1 MPCMG
6 SKSPFHTWLLG
17 SFSSKLR
24 MLFAYDP
31 FCSQRP
37 LRWGGIHGTFTE
49 FIQSFSLMAPGP
61 PEYTPQCSVW
71 HFCLRNVVYI
81 SLYFS
86 PNLMVSQTHPC
97 GTSTLCYANNV
108 VVFTNRKGQIHKA
121 IAWLLQQKLK
131 MGPKIV
137 SKAVRNPTWVLV
149 PVPKKSTPSVHSDN
163 RPIVCTSSCDEGAGE
178 VGAWATD
185 ETLCANAT
193 GAPQGTVLLPVHLAH
208 QWLP

>member
-108 VVFTNRKGQIHKA
+108 VVFYKQERPDPQSHCMAFAAETKNGSKNCVQSSAKSNLSAGSSAQEVNSICPQWQPSNRLHFLMWRRCWRG
-121 IAWLLQQKLK
+121 WCL
-131 MGPKIV
+131 GRRWDP
-137 SKAVRNPTWVLV
+137 
-149 PVPKKSTPSVHSDN
+149 
-163 RPIVCTSSCDEGAGE
+163 
-178 VGAWATD
+178 
-185 ETLCANAT
+185 LC
-193 GAPQGTVLLPVHLAH
+193 
-208 QWLP
+208 

>member
-108 VVFTNRKGQIHKA
+108 VVFYKQEGPDPQSHCMAFAAETKNGSKNCVQSSVKSNLSAGSSAQEVNSICPQWQPSNRLHFLMWRRCWRG
-121 IAWLLQQKLK
+121 WCL
-131 MGPKIV
+131 GRRWDP
-137 SKAVRNPTWVLV
+137 
-149 PVPKKSTPSVHSDN
+149 
-163 RPIVCTSSCDEGAGE
+163 
-178 VGAWATD
+178 
-185 ETLCANAT
+185 LC
-193 GAPQGTVLLPVHLAH
+193 
-208 QWLP
+208 